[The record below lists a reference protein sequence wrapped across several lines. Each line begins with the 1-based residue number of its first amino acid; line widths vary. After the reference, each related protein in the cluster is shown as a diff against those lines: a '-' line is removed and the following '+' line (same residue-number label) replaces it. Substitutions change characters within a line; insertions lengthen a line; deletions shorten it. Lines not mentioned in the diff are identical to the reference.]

1 LRPIARL
8 GRLPL
13 VNQLVEPLY
22 RLVARHR
29 HRLSRLLGS
38 AG

>member
-1 LRPIARL
+1 VARL
-8 GRLPL
+8 GRLPV
-13 VNQLVEPLY
+13 VNRLVEPMY

-29 HRLSRLLGS
+29 HRLSRLLRP